1 MLDACK
7 EIGDRMLSAICTTI
21 PEWKNAQAD
30 VAEIRGDIVCT
41 FKNVESIFN
50 DLLKLYRNGQ
60 FNGVASVRAAC
71 LFHAWSSSSSL
82 QQSVYELFRLC
93 MGYSGVTSVENQVAS
108 VTEVIRKCLQP
119 YQLKSLSDLFVG
131 SGGWTEG

>member
-1 MLDACK
+1 MNQMLDACT

-21 PEWKNAQAD
+21 PEGKNAQAD

-71 LFHAWSSSSSL
+71 LFHA
-82 QQSVYELFRLC
+82 
-93 MGYSGVTSVENQVAS
+93 
-108 VTEVIRKCLQP
+108 
-119 YQLKSLSDLFVG
+119 
-131 SGGWTEG
+131 